1 MVAMEA
7 MEVMAM
13 AGSLERDQQMLKQV
27 LMQMPK
33 QKLRPKLI
41 LDFLEG
47 MAIVPME
54 DIMVAMEAM
63 EVMAMAGSL
72 GRDLLNLKLNLDFL
86 EVMAMAPMEDIMVAM
101 EAMEVMALVGSLER
115 DLLRQPPKLNLDS

>member
-54 DIMVAMEAM
+54 DIMVAM